1 MLCVCTQAPPM
12 GTYDCCVFR
21 DVTVPSRFSQR
32 KVQVSWCY
40 WAQSEHPSHPHF
52 SVSGVVGGVGWGGGV
67 LRSLRLRSRG
77 EGVSR
82 WLLILQDEAPGPRRW
97 ERAPPLCGLAPL
109 GGGGGS
115 VSGPARRGP
124 AVGRAGWSQEA
135 GVQGRGHW
143 RARQVLWQTHVR
155 QPCFCSVKNVLSYNV
170 LKERGGKKP
179 LLICKCVIF
188 CSSNHRTLFDWPAVM

>member
-1 MLCVCTQAPPM
+1 MCSVCVRRHLRWERTIAVCFGTLRYLPGSPREKFRSAGATGRKANPP
-12 GTYDCCVFR
+12 
-21 DVTVPSRFSQR
+21 P
-32 KVQVSWCY
+32 
-40 WAQSEHPSHPHF
+40 PHC
-52 SVSGVVGGVGWGGGV
+52 SLWGGGGWGGGV

-155 QPCFCSVKNVLSYNV
+155 QPCFCSVGTFFLTIVSK
-170 LKERGGKKP
+170 KEGKKKP
-179 LLICKCVIF
+179 LLICKNVIF
-188 CSSNHRTLFDWPAVM
+188 CSSNHRTLSDWPAVM

>member
-1 MLCVCTQAPPM
+1 MYAGTSDGNVRLLCVSGRYGTFQVLPEKSSGQLVLLGAKQPP
-12 GTYDCCVFR
+12 
-21 DVTVPSRFSQR
+21 P
-32 KVQVSWCY
+32 
-40 WAQSEHPSHPHF
+40 PH
-52 SVSGVVGGVGWGGGV
+52 SAVSGVGWGWGGGV

-77 EGVSR
+77 EEVSR

-155 QPCFCSVKNVLSYNV
+155 QPCFCSVRTFFLTIV
-170 LKERGGKKP
+170 LKKGGGGNKATTDLQERYILQQQPQNP
-179 LLICKCVIF
+179 L
-188 CSSNHRTLFDWPAVM
+188 